1 MSCGWIQI
9 KSWMNLK
16 HWIFKRVMVM
26 SDIYCFTF
34 IQSSKYH
41 LIRNQTHALPLTHP
55 CNISHVL
62 WTHYIYWIWNQKHK
76 SSKKLSKW
84 KPDEAVS
91 ELVYVCGSIWGMD
104 SSVSIIF
111 IIKQYLIMISFIQ
124 ILFQMFPMWVITI
137 INRKGAI
144 NVRISQCTWNIR
156 AIYDLN
162 LVLANIYNTWL
173 TFIFTLKCFI
183 GRN

>member
-1 MSCGWIQI
+1 MTSIVLLLFNQVIITWSESKQMPSPSPILVIFHMCYEHIISIGFEI
-9 KSWMNLK
+9 KSIKAQRNFPSENL
-16 HWIFKRVMVM
+16 
-26 SDIYCFTF
+26 T
-34 IQSSKYH
+34 
-41 LIRNQTHALPLTHP
+41 
-55 CNISHVL
+55 
-62 WTHYIYWIWNQKHK
+62 
-76 SSKKLSKW
+76 KLCLSLCT
-84 KPDEAVS
+84 VS
-91 ELVYVCGSIWGMD
+91 GSIWGMD